1 MPDSNDSLGDET
13 LDDDNPEN
21 ESRQN
26 PSELSLGGGE
36 TIGGDSAANSLD
48 DLFDDEI
55 KLEDLSERYTEE
67 GVLGKGG
74 FGEVILA
81 TDTRLGRKVA
91 IKRILGKATRSKT
104 AVARFLTEAKSIAAL
119 NHNNIVQIYDYGHA
133 TDGPFLIMEC
143 VQGGSLLEKC
153 KAGPIELDEA
163 VNIFNQLC
171 DGLAQAHAAGIIHRD
186 IKPANVLM
194 TGDGIPKLTDFGLAK
209 DDNTDTGM
217 TMEGAVIG
225 TLDFMPPEQRQ
236 AAELTDHRSDLW
248 SLAATFYQMLT
259 GESPRVIDL
268 DSVPPE
274 IKPMLGEALKSKKED
289 RFQSAHEMQ
298 EAIFQIP
305 SGKMDTSDNS
315 NNEIQSELDT
325 ANEYSTSPA
334 PPDVE
339 VSKKINPLFSDDDDD
354 DNYNFAESD
363 EPESRI
369 AWYFAGFFIIII
381 VTGVIL
387 LGKFLFME
395 KPRVAIVI
403 PEMERR
409 NQLINGKKAPN
420 DTPFML
426 PGMIAPVTLTAK
438 DAHVTETEQ
447 VIGIS
452 IGDEHRAYIVHAFAP
467 LGQKVINDLINEI
480 PITVTYCD
488 IHERARVFTSTER
501 GDYLTVGLGGWME
514 KEMFFYYDNIR
525 FSHSS
530 KNAPL
535 RDYPYII
542 TTWGKWLAE
551 HPESRIYLGDGVI
564 PEDNLS
570 FDSDKPEI
578 SADP

>member
-13 LDDDNPEN
+13 LDGDNSEN
-21 ESRQN
+21 ESRQDS
-26 PSELSLGGGE
+26 SELSLGDGE

-48 DLFDDEI
+48 DLFDDGI
-55 KLEDLSERYTEE
+55 KLEDL
-67 GVLGKGG
+67 
-74 FGEVILA
+74 
-81 TDTRLGRKVA
+81 
-91 IKRILGKATRSKT
+91 
-104 AVARFLTEAKSIAAL
+104 
-119 NHNNIVQIYDYGHA
+119 
-133 TDGPFLIMEC
+133 
-143 VQGGSLLEKC
+143 
-153 KAGPIELDEA
+153 
-163 VNIFNQLC
+163 
-171 DGLAQAHAAGIIHRD
+171 
-186 IKPANVLM
+186 
-194 TGDGIPKLTDFGLAK
+194 
-209 DDNTDTGM
+209 
-217 TMEGAVIG
+217 
-225 TLDFMPPEQRQ
+225 
-236 AAELTDHRSDLW
+236 
-248 SLAATFYQMLT
+248 
-259 GESPRVIDL
+259 
-268 DSVPPE
+268 
-274 IKPMLGEALKSKKED
+274 
-289 RFQSAHEMQ
+289 
-298 EAIFQIP
+298 
-305 SGKMDTSDNS
+305 SDNS
-315 NNEIQSELDT
+315 NNEIQSEFDT

-354 DNYNFAESD
+354 DNYNFSESD

-387 LGKFLFME
+387 LGKFLFLE

-403 PEMERR
+403 PELERR
-409 NQLINGKKAPN
+409 NQIINGKKAPN

-438 DAHVTETEQ
+438 DARVTETEQ

-514 KEMFFYYDNIR
+514 KEMFFYFDNIR

-530 KNAPL
+530 QNAPL
-535 RDYPYII
+535 SDYPYIV
-542 TTWGKWLAE
+542 TTWGEWLAE